1 MKRQDVLK
9 LASQLTSEDRQDSYG
24 TPYLNHL
31 RIAELWSAYLETKIT
46 PEQVAVCQVLVK
58 ISRSM
63 ESFKEDNFVDGA
75 AYLAIACE
83 LAEIAQ
89 RQGKTPASDK

>member
-1 MKRQDVLK
+1 MKRKQVLQTADY
-9 LASQLTSEDRQDSYG
+9 LSSEERNKDYG

-31 RIAELWSAYLETKIT
+31 RIAELWSAYLETPIT

-58 ISRSM
+58 IGRSM
-63 ESFKEDNFVDGA
+63 ETYKEDNFVDGA

-89 RQGKTPASDK
+89 RQGKTPTSEK